1 MATYLDPEHR
11 QWLNN
16 DELKEVEDDLVKQF
30 PLPRRVTQRNLQI
43 SQAVHDEPQE
53 NNMDVEEINHKNH
66 LTPNN
71 FAKMMS
77 TNLSLKNF

>member
-1 MATYLDPEHR
+1 MDPEHCH
-11 QWLNN
+11 WLNN

-30 PLPRRVTQRNLQI
+30 PLPRRVIQRNLQI
-43 SQAVHDEPQE
+43 SHAVHDESQV
-53 NNMDVEEINHKNH
+53 NNMDFEEINHKIH

-77 TNLSLKNF
+77 TNLSLKYF